1 MLSPLYRCDHSK
13 IKKRIRHR
21 VRMRFF
27 CGSKISYARGLQTT
41 DNGLHHAS
49 LNLGS
54 NQFCTPQLSRWENPL
69 NLPFRDACR

>member
-1 MLSPLYRCDHSK
+1 MLCSHRYTGVIIAKSK
-13 IKKRIRHR
+13 SASAT
-21 VRMRFF
+21 VCGCAFF
-27 CGSKISYARGLQTT
+27 VDQKWGLQTT